1 MTENKKIEL
10 TNMILEHR
18 QDKKCITFSKTIK
31 IAEQIKYG
39 KVLSSKETKKKGRM
53 TLEEFKS
60 ASVGV
65 LNTSKMLDEGADI
78 PGLSVAVILGYDSSP
93 TSKTQR
99 IGRVIRK
106 AENKVAEVFTLVIKG
121 TVEEE
126 WFRKSTGSK
135 DYITIADSDLLN
147 LLEGREFTPKKNK
160 ETKMIFRF

>member
-1 MTENKKIEL
+1 M
-10 TNMILEHR
+10 

-78 PGLSVAVILGYDSSP
+78 PGLSVAVILDMIP
-93 TSKTQR
+93 VLRLKHKR

-106 AENKVAEVFTLVIKG
+106 AENKVAEVFYFSNQG
-121 TVEEE
+121 
-126 WFRKSTGSK
+126 
-135 DYITIADSDLLN
+135 N
-147 LLEGREFTPKKNK
+147 C
-160 ETKMIFRF
+160 